1 MHHKLGIIS
10 RLFITL
16 ALFIALAAAG
26 MSTVSK
32 KPVLTADLAAYLAT
46 GGSFA
51 DLCGDT
57 TDPSKAAFTHCAACH
72 LIAAAVLPTV
82 CYGLPQVVTGDYDQ
96 LIAVAQN
103 IRNAQRL
110 DPARLSRAPPQ
121 A

>member
-1 MHHKLGIIS
+1 M
-10 RLFITL
+10 

-26 MSTVSK
+26 VSTVAK
-32 KPVLTADLAAYLAT
+32 KPALTADLAAYLAA
-46 GGSFA
+46 GGSFS

-72 LIAAAVLPTV
+72 LIAAVVLPSV
-82 CYGLPQVVTGDYDQ
+82 CHGPPLVVAGDYDK

-110 DPARLSRAPPQ
+110 DPARLSRAPPH